1 MAKDARYLVGI
12 DIGGTFT
19 DCAIVDGKGTLLT
32 TKVPSTPQDFSQ
44 GMMDALQAGAD
55 VLDLKLGEFCKQITF
70 LSHGTTVGTNTIIQK
85 KGAKV
90 GLITTKGH
98 EDAIHIMRGSRG
110 YSGRDIR
117 KVVHFPETSKPV
129 PIVPKRLIR
138 GISERVD
145 CLGEIVVALNEA
157 QAEDAIRE
165 LVAAGVE
172 AIAICFLWSFRN
184 PAHELRVKALVQK
197 IAPTLFV
204 SCSVDIAPKWG
215 EYERVT
221 ATALN
226 AYLGPVMSGYLAR
239 LDRTLIKLGYSHGLQ
254 IAQCGGGTVPVARA
268 GEAPLLTLD
277 SGPVAGVTASMFL
290 GAAMGDANIITTDM
304 GGTSFD
310 VSIIEGGKPVYS
322 FISNTDQ
329 YEYFLPKVDLQA
341 IGAGGG
347 SLVRAHPE
355 TRTLTVGPE
364 SAGAFPGPVC
374 YGRGG
379 TVPSV
384 TDAQLVL
391 GYLDPDNFAEGRLK
405 LDRQAAT
412 QAIAKLGA
420 QIGMDPIE
428 CAAGICRIVEL
439 NMADI
444 IRKVTVEK
452 GYDPRD
458 FVLYAF
464 GGAGPAHAGVFA
476 AELGV
481 KKVIVPQRKAASTW
495 CAFGA
500 AAADVL
506 HVLEHT
512 EILPTP
518 VPAARINANLETLEK
533 QAKRLM
539 AAEGIAASR
548 QRFEFSLDLRHRG
561 QINEVEV
568 LLPWTRAAAG
578 YEPALRKRFV
588 ARYEQLYGRG
598 SALAGAQL
606 EIVVCR
612 LRARA
617 LTPRPKLVRART
629 ATGKIPSAAL
639 RGKRDI
645 YWPDLKKRRATPV
658 YDGERLAIGN
668 RLRGPAI
675 VETADTTVVVHPGRT
690 LRLDPLGNFEITF
703 DR

>member
-1 MAKDARYLVGI
+1 MPYLVGI

-19 DCAIVDGKGTLLT
+19 DCAIVDRAGKLSTA
-32 TKVPSTPQDFSQ
+32 KVPSTPEDFSR
-44 GMMDALQAGAD
+44 GMMDALGAGAQALGLS
-55 VLDLKLGEFCKQITF
+55 LDEFCRDIAF

-85 KGAKV
+85 KGARV
-90 GLITTKGH
+90 GLVTTRGH

-110 YSGRDIR
+110 YGGRDIR

-138 GISERVD
+138 GVSERVD
-145 CLGEIVVALNEA
+145 CFGEIVVSLNEKE
-157 QAEDAIRE
+157 AEAAIE
-165 LVAAGVE
+165 SLINEGVQ

-184 PAHELRVKALVQK
+184 PAHEQRVKALVEK
-197 IAPTLFV
+197 IAKDVFV
-204 SCSVDIAPKWG
+204 TCSVDIAPKWG

-226 AYLGPVMSGYLAR
+226 AYLGPVMTGYLKR
-239 LDRTLIKLGYSHGLQ
+239 LHSSLEDLGYSHGLQ

-290 GAAMGDANIITTDM
+290 GAAMGEKNIITTDM

-310 VSIIEGGKPVYS
+310 VSIIHDGKPAYS

-347 SLVRAHPE
+347 SLVRANPE
-355 TRTLTVGPE
+355 TRTLTVGPD

-379 TVPSV
+379 KVPTV

-391 GYLDPDNFAEGRLK
+391 GYLDPDNFAGGRMK
-405 LDRQAAT
+405 LDRDAAFA
-412 QAIAKLGA
+412 AITVLGKP
-420 QIGMDPIE
+420 IGMSAVE

-439 NMADI
+439 QMADV

-452 GYDPRD
+452 GYDPRE
-458 FVLYAF
+458 FVLFAF

-476 AELGV
+476 RELGV
-481 KKVIVPQRKAASTW
+481 KKIIVPQRKAASTW

-506 HVLEHT
+506 HIFEHS
-512 EILPTP
+512 EIMPTP
-518 VPAARINANLETLEK
+518 VPA
-533 QAKRLM
+533 KRVND
-539 AAEGIAASR
+539 A
-548 QRFEFSLDLRHRG
+548 LD
-561 QINEVEV
+561 
-568 LLPWTRAAAG
+568 
-578 YEPALRKRFV
+578 
-588 ARYEQLYGRG
+588 
-598 SALAGAQL
+598 
-606 EIVVCR
+606 
-612 LRARA
+612 
-617 LTPRPKLVRART
+617 
-629 ATGKIPSAAL
+629 
-639 RGKRDI
+639 
-645 YWPDLKKRRATPV
+645 
-658 YDGERLAIGN
+658 
-668 RLRGPAI
+668 
-675 VETADTTVVVHPGRT
+675 
-690 LRLDPLGNFEITF
+690 
-703 DR
+703 

>member
-1 MAKDARYLVGI
+1 MGYLVGI

-19 DCAIVDGKGTLLT
+19 DCAIVDGAGRLLT
-32 TKVPSTPQDFSQ
+32 AKVPSTPADFSR
-44 GMMDALQAGAD
+44 GMMDALGAGAQA
-55 VLDLKLGEFCKQITF
+55 LGLGLREFCGDIAF

-85 KGAKV
+85 RGARV
-90 GLITTKGH
+90 GLITTRGH

-110 YSGRDIR
+110 YGGRDIR

-138 GISERVD
+138 GVSERVD
-145 CLGEIVVALNEA
+145 CFGEVVVDLNEKE
-157 QAEDAIRE
+157 AEKAIAD
-165 LVAAGVE
+165 LVAQGVQ
-172 AIAICFLWSFRN
+172 AIAVCFLWSFRN
-184 PAHELRVKALVQK
+184 PRHEQRLRQMVQK
-197 IAPTLFV
+197 LAPGVYVT
-204 SCSVDIAPKWG
+204 CSVDIAPKWG

-226 AYLGPVMSGYLAR
+226 AYLGPVMSGYLEKIDSS
-239 LDRTLIKLGYSHGLQ
+239 LQELGYVHGLQ

-277 SGPVAGVTASMFL
+277 SGPVSGVTASLFL
-290 GAAMGDANIITTDM
+290 GAAMGEANIITTDM

-310 VSIIEGGKPVYS
+310 VSIIHGGKPAYS

-347 SLVRAHPE
+347 SLARVHPE
-355 TRTLTVGPE
+355 TRTMTVGPD

-374 YGRGG
+374 YSRGG
-379 TVPSV
+379 TVPTV

-391 GYLDPDNFAEGRLK
+391 GYLDPDNFAGGRMK
-405 LDRQAAT
+405 LDRGAAFK
-412 QAIAKLGA
+412 AVESLGKL
-420 QIGMDPIE
+420 IGMSAVE

-439 NMADI
+439 QMADV

-452 GYDPRD
+452 GFDPRE
-458 FVLYAF
+458 FVLFAF

-476 AELGV
+476 QELGV
-481 KKVIVPQRKAASTW
+481 RKIIIPQRKAASTW

-506 HVLEHT
+506 HIFEHT
-512 EILPTP
+512 EIMPTP
-518 VPAARINANLETLEK
+518 VPAERINRILQKLQSSAEK
-533 QAKRLM
+533 LM
-539 AAEGIAASR
+539 AGEGIAAGR
-548 QRFEFSLDLRHRG
+548 QRFEFSLDVRHKG
-561 QINEVEV
+561 QINEVEL
-568 LLPWTRAAAG
+568 LLPFERLPAA
-578 YEPALRKRFV
+578 YEPRLRSLFTE
-588 ARYEQLYGRG
+588 RYEKLYGRG

-617 LTPRPKLVRART
+617 LTPRPKLVRSKT
-629 ATGKIPSAAL
+629 SSNTIPKAAL
-639 RGKRDI
+639 RKPRRI
-645 YWPDLKKRRATPV
+645 YWSGLKKTPV
-658 YDGERLAIGN
+658 YDGEKLAVGN
-668 RLRGPAI
+668 TIQGPAI
-675 VETADTTVVVHPGRT
+675 VETADTAVVVHP
-690 LRLDPLGNFEITF
+690 
-703 DR
+703 